1 MKMFE
6 IITENE
12 LVDGI
17 HSVSPM
23 VSYTSVS
30 KTSKDRNVHNIKMSI
45 TVPISAGDIKE
56 DYLNGISQV
65 LNHIYN
71 NTDNPNNY
79 INILDIE
86 LLMTDPQNHKVRI
99 LFGIDDILKTLTP
112 SERVYKMDSIS
123 PDDIM
128 NVITPKFRKIR
139 TTIDPLRMTRKYG
152 MIVMAFGKGKGFT
165 TKNYT
170 LDISGLENK
179 EPKLDLHLWLSIEDG
194 YEEGKVQDTL
204 KEKLKH
210 YGFYNITFR

>member
-12 LVDGI
+12 LGDGI

-23 VSYTSVS
+23 VSYTNVS

-45 TVPISAGDIKE
+45 SVPVSAGDIKE

-179 EPKLDLHLWLSIEDG
+179 EPKLDLLLWLSIEDG
-194 YEEGKVQDTL
+194 YEEGKIQDTL

>member
-1 MKMFE
+1 MFE

-12 LVDGI
+12 LGDGI

-23 VSYTSVS
+23 VSYTNVS

-45 TVPISAGDIKE
+45 SVPVSAGDIKE

-179 EPKLDLHLWLSIEDG
+179 EPKLDLLLWLSIEDG
-194 YEEGKVQDTL
+194 YEEGKIQDTL